1 MGRNASFRPLRV
13 AIVGAGRIGCR
24 RAAMIA
30 ASRTARV
37 VWVADTDRARA
48 AALAAASGG
57 RVAESWEAAV
67 TAGEVDVVVVA
78 TSHDGLVRATHA
90 ALEAGK
96 DVFCEKPL
104 ARNWAE
110 AAPLVALAE
119 QRGRVLAVGF
129 NHRCH
134 PGIARLRALAA
145 EGAIGQLL
153 WARCRYGH
161 GGRAGYEREW
171 RADPVRAGGGELL
184 DQGIH
189 ALDLFG
195 WLFGEFAEVAAFLQ
209 TAFWPVAV
217 EDNAF
222 VLLRTAA
229 GQVAS
234 LHASWTQWRN
244 LFSFEVCGSQGYLCV
259 EGLGGNYGPERLRIG
274 KRTENSDAPSEQVL
288 EFPGEDRSWEQEWCA
303 FVSAVRGHGIPVA
316 SGRDALAALRLVEAA
331 YRAAAVGGVIRPER
345 ALAAAPV
352 AAEAVR

>member
-1 MGRNASFRPLRV
+1 MGRNANSRSLRV
-13 AIVGAGRIGCR
+13 AIVGAGRIGRR
-24 RAAMIA
+24 RAAVIA
-30 ASRTARV
+30 ASSVSQVTL
-37 VWVADTDRARA
+37 VADVDCVRA
-48 AALAAASGG
+48 AALAEEFGG
-57 RVAESWEAAV
+57 HVAESWEAAV
-67 TAGEVDVVVVA
+67 TSGEVDAVVVA
-78 TSHDGLVRATHA
+78 TSHDGLARVTRA

-104 ARNWAE
+104 ARNLAE
-110 AAPLVALAE
+110 AAPLIALAE
-119 QRGRVLAVGF
+119 RYGRVLAVGF

-134 PGIARLRALAA
+134 PAVARLRTLAS

-195 WLFGEFAEVAAFLQ
+195 WLFGEFAEVTAFLQ
-209 TAFWPVAV
+209 TAFWPIAV

-274 KRTENSDAPSEQVL
+274 KRAENSSTPNEQVL

-303 FVSAVRGHGIPVA
+303 FVTAVRGHGTPLA

-331 YRAAAVGGVIRPER
+331 YRAAAVGGVVRPER
-345 ALAAAPV
+345 DPAAAPV
-352 AAEAVR
+352 AAEAIR

>member
-1 MGRNASFRPLRV
+1 MGGNVSSAPLRV
-13 AIVGAGRIGCR
+13 AIVGAGRIGRR
-24 RAAMIA
+24 RAAVIA
-30 ASRTARV
+30 ASRTAQLAL
-37 VWVADTDRARA
+37 VADTDRARA
-48 AALAAASGG
+48 ASLAAEFGG
-57 RVAESWEAAV
+57 RVAESWEAAA
-67 TAGEVDVVVVA
+67 TAAAVDVVVVA
-78 TSHDGLVRATHA
+78 TSHDGLAPATCA

-96 DVFCEKPL
+96 DVLCEKPL
-104 ARNWAE
+104 ARNLAE

-119 QRGRVLAVGF
+119 RRRRVLAVGF

-134 PGIARLRALAA
+134 PGIARLRELAA
-145 EGAIGQLL
+145 EGAIGRLL

-195 WLFGEFAEVAAFLQ
+195 WLFGEFVEVAAVVQ

-244 LFSFEVCGSQGYLCV
+244 LFSFEVCGSQGSLGV
-259 EGLGGNYGPERLRIG
+259 EGLGGNYGPERLRIE
-274 KRTENSDAPSEQVL
+274 KRAANSDAPSEQVF
-288 EFPGEDRSWEQEWCA
+288 EFAGEDRSWEQEWRA
-303 FVSAVRGHGIPVA
+303 FVSAVRGCGAPVA
-316 SGRDALAALRLVEAA
+316 TGRDALAALRLVEAA
-331 YRAAAVGGVIRPER
+331 YRAAATGRTVCPEP
-345 ALAAAPV
+345 APAPV
-352 AAEAVR
+352 AAEAIR